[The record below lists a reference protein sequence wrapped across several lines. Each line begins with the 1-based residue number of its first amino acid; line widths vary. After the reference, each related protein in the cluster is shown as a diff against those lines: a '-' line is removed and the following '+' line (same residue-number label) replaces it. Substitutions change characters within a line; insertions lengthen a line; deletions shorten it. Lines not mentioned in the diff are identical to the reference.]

1 MWVPS
6 LIVNAVRVHEWHG
19 ERKVSSICHKLPHSD
34 QRESGGADTVWWDGD
49 GRVSHGQHQWR
60 GQSGRVHLQCESPP
74 LSDLHDCTLHQWDA
88 HIFNQISPPSWFI
101 ALASWTFSRFKV
113 KAVSVLLSSF
123 ILCPGFLATFSDSI
137 RWPWGEIH
145 LETWA
150 HWLWSLSGPTR
161 SPTASGS
168 STWPILWWNQESPR
182 VNADLQEKWST
193 CWTSL

>member
-1 MWVPS
+1 MQWELANDTESEKFPALLTNCLTLTRENPVVQTQFGGTVMGESAMVNTSDVGS
-6 LIVNAVRVHEWHG
+6 LAEFTFN
-19 ERKVSSICHKLPHSD
+19 
-34 QRESGGADTVWWDGD
+34 
-49 GRVSHGQHQWR
+49 VSHLHCQTFTI
-60 GQSGRVHLQCESPP
+60 VHYINEI
-74 LSDLHDCTLHQWDA
+74 

-123 ILCPGFLATFSDSI
+123 ILCLGFLATFSDSI

-145 LETWA
+145 SETWA

-168 STWPILWWNQESPR
+168 STWRILWWNQESPR